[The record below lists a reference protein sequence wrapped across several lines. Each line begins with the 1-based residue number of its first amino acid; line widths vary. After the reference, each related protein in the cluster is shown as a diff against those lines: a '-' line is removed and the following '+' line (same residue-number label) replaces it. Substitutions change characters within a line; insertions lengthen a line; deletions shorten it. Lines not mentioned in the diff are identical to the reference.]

1 MEHARE
7 RTTFDDTV
15 TVAELIRRG
24 PQTPEQAGLADE
36 LAGSD
41 AAPARSSR
49 QGGLVVLTALGVL
62 LLISAA
68 GAAALIMAKP
78 AQLPRPTHS
87 AAAISGLP
95 ALRPDLV
102 LEATWPFGGNG
113 GFSAAADSADN
124 ASAGEPD
131 DVHLAN
137 PAAGSASTT
146 LGLVRDFYG
155 RAQDS
160 PDRIG
165 ELLAPELGQSTE
177 LTRAW
182 SAVDTV
188 RLTELRME
196 RDGSVSARVE
206 ATYPGG
212 RGVRLDQH
220 LHVSPGPLPRIVS
233 AELRSARQ
241 FQPG

>member
-24 PQTPEQAGLADE
+24 PQTPEQVGLADE

-41 AAPARSSR
+41 AAPTRSP

-62 LLISAA
+62 LLFSAA

-78 AQLPRPTHS
+78 AQAPRPPHS
-87 AAAISGLP
+87 AAAISGVP

-102 LEATWPFGGNG
+102 LEATWPFEGNG
-113 GFSAAADSADN
+113 GFAAAAESGGN
-124 ASAGEPD
+124 ASSAEPD
-131 DVHLAN
+131 DAHLAN

-146 LGLVRDFYG
+146 LGLVKDFYG

-165 ELLAPELGQSTE
+165 ELLAPELGQATE

-182 SAVDTV
+182 SAVDAV
-188 RLTELRME
+188 RLIELRME
-196 RDGSVSARVE
+196 PDGSVHAQVE
-206 ATYPGG
+206 AVYPGG
-212 RGVRLDQH
+212 RGVLLDQH

-241 FQPG
+241 LQPG

>member
-7 RTTFDDTV
+7 RTAFDQTV

-36 LAGSD
+36 LADSE
-41 AAPARSSR
+41 AAPTRSQ
-49 QGGLVVLTALGVL
+49 QGGLGVLTTLGLL

-78 AQLPRPTHS
+78 AQLPRPSHS
-87 AAAISGLP
+87 AAAISGVP

-102 LEATWPFGGNG
+102 LEAAWPFVGNG
-113 GFSAAADSADN
+113 GFAAAAEGGGN
-124 ASAGEPD
+124 ASAAEPED
-131 DVHLAN
+131 THLAN
-137 PAAGSASTT
+137 PAAGSASTA
-146 LGLVRDFYG
+146 LRLVRDFYG

-165 ELLAPELGQSTE
+165 ELLAPELGQATE

-182 SAVDTV
+182 SAVDAV
-188 RLTELRME
+188 RLNELRME
-196 RDGSVSARVE
+196 PDGSVHAQVE
-206 ATYPGG
+206 AVYPGG
-212 RGVRLDQH
+212 RRVLLDHH

-241 FQPG
+241 LQPG